1 MPNTDFAFSE
11 KCDTRKWIALLMESG
26 SWRLDASAD
35 AEETFFDTFDWRL
48 YRRENRLALVREP
61 DRQHLACLS
70 FSGSLIAGLEPAS
83 PPGFVRDLPSGRLR
97 EHLDSIVSMRRLLP
111 LFTIRGRQQR
121 LALLNP
127 DGKTVLR
134 MLISSGRSV
143 EERGIIHGLP
153 PRLHLL
159 PVLGYE
165 EEHRRLL
172 ALFHEDP
179 QLHPSPR
186 SSFEEAL
193 SVTNLRPAEY
203 TSKVE
208 LHFQPDDCARDALKQ
223 ILQALVRVMTTN
235 LPGLK
240 ADIDTEF
247 LHDFRVSVRRARSAV
262 GQLKQLLAPG
272 EAAAIGE
279 ELAWLGTIT
288 GPARDLDVYLL
299 EFDSYRQLVPEAH
312 QNDLVPFR
320 DFLERLRVGEREKML
335 AALDSDRFSSFVS
348 GWEEPFRRRQEVG
361 TDCRPM
367 PVKEVADRR
376 IWRLYRRCMKQG
388 GAIADDSPPEAMHEL
403 RKTCKKLRYLL
414 EFFRSLYPPREMAT
428 VIDSLKELQDNL
440 GAIQDLQVQSGA
452 VQEFGLRMAERECA
466 SPAVLL
472 AMGRLAEELTRHQ
485 LDEREEFQRR
495 FARFRRTGGRR
506 ALFSRLFRHPNGREH
521 ASHDRS
527 GDI

>member
-26 SWRLDASAD
+26 NWRSEASGD

-48 YRRENRLALVREP
+48 YRRKNRLALVREP
-61 DRQHLACLS
+61 HGQSLACLS
-70 FSGSLIAGLEPAS
+70 FSGVPIAGLEPAS

-97 EHLDSIVSMRRLLP
+97 EHLEPIVSMRRLLP

-143 EERGIIHGLP
+143 EERGTIQALP

-179 QLHPSPR
+179 HLHPSPR
-186 SSFEEAL
+186 SDFEQAL

-208 LHFQPDDCARDALKQ
+208 LHFQPDDCALDALKQ
-223 ILQALVRVMTTN
+223 ILQSLVRVMMTN

-288 GPARDLDVYLL
+288 GPVRDLDVYLL

-312 QNDLVPFR
+312 RDDLVPFR
-320 DFLERLRVGEREKML
+320 DFLARLRVGEREKML
-335 AALDSDRFSSFVS
+335 AALDSDRFSSFVA
-348 GWEEPFRRRQEVG
+348 GWEDPFLRREEG
-361 TDCRPM
+361 SGCRPI

-388 GAIADDSPPEAMHEL
+388 TAVTDDSPPEAMHEL

-414 EFFRSLYPPREMAT
+414 EFFRSLHPPGEMAT
-428 VIDSLKELQDNL
+428 VIDSLKDLQDNL
-440 GAIQDLQVQSGA
+440 GSIQDLQVQSGA
-452 VQEFGLRMAERECA
+452 VQEFGLRMAERESA
-466 SPAVLL
+466 TPAVLL

-485 LDEREEFQRR
+485 LDEREEFHRR

-506 ALFSRLFRHPNGREH
+506 ALFSSLFRHPNGREH
-521 ASHDRS
+521 KSHDRS